1 MFKEI
6 DYKKIDF
13 NPFTYLNEGWMLLSS
28 GKTEKAYNTMTVSWG
43 HFGSLWGDN
52 WGMPTAIV
60 YVRPQRYTKKFMD
73 SEEYFS
79 LSYFG
84 NDYKKDL
91 AYLGSHS
98 GKEGDKVKNTSLTP
112 VFSDNTI
119 YFNEAKLVF
128 ICKKIY
134 TAEITEDGFIDK
146 TIIEDNYKNKDFH
159 TEYIGRIVKILKS
172 E

>member
-1 MFKEI
+1 
-6 DYKKIDF
+6 
-13 NPFTYLNEGWMLLSS
+13 
-28 GKTEKAYNTMTVSWG
+28 
-43 HFGSLWGDN
+43 
-52 WGMPTAIV
+52 
-60 YVRPQRYTKKFMD
+60 MD

-98 GKEGDKVKNTSLTP
+98 GKEGDKVKNTSLIP
-112 VFSDNTI
+112 VFSDNTV

-146 TIIEDNYKNKDFH
+146 TIIEDNYKNKD
-159 TEYIGRIVKILKS
+159 EEIIKLK
-172 E
+172 EE